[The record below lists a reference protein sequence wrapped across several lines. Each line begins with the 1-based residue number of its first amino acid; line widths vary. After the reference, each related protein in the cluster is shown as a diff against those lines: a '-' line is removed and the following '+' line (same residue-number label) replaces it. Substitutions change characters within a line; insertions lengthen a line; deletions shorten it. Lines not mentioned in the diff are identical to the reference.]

1 MMKTWKSRF
10 ENLLDYFV
18 SSSLFL
24 FIFIT
29 LLIVITSII
38 FIFGGI
44 IFKYLLLVIYILTTL
59 GYLFV
64 KRKDL
69 KKGIISVII
78 ATLVFA
84 LATFVVTYIYDGTP
98 DGNTYHKLAVGAMKN
113 GWNPVWTDVK
123 DFNKDKGNPF
133 DILDD
138 NVNTKWVNTY
148 AKGSEIYG
156 AVVYS
161 FTNNIESGKSFNML
175 FVFIG
180 LFIVYKILRQ
190 LKLNVWKALLIGSI
204 IALNPISLTQLT
216 NYYLDG
222 VLSICLFIIILI
234 IMNKRVLKEKI
245 HYLILALSIIWCCS
259 VKFTG
264 IAFAGV
270 FCGLFYLY
278 DIVYLFIKNKK
289 EIKNYLI
296 KETIFY
302 IVLVAISVLVVGSSS
317 YTRNFIKNGH
327 PFYPLYGKGHVEN
340 MVLKEMPISMHDDNR
355 IVIFIKGIFSKSENS
370 SPSYFELNNQPDW
383 KIPFTVTK
391 EELNNF
397 VVPDIRIGGFGYF
410 FGGVFILSIIGTII
424 YIIKFIKQ
432 KQYDELARNILFLL
446 ITTVL
451 VLALD
456 GSYWARYI
464 PYVFMFPVLT
474 IYNLFNLDKRSKFY
488 NISALIIC
496 MFLLLNS
503 ILILFVQ
510 VKSTYINNGYRRGQ
524 IYEFRVYASEHDEVE
539 IKLDHHGIQGVQYNL
554 DDLGIENY
562 KLTEEEKNT
571 LGYGFNY

>member
-180 LFIVYKILRQ
+180 LFIVCI
-190 LKLNVWKALLIGSI
+190 
-204 IALNPISLTQLT
+204 
-216 NYYLDG
+216 
-222 VLSICLFIIILI
+222 
-234 IMNKRVLKEKI
+234 
-245 HYLILALSIIWCCS
+245 
-259 VKFTG
+259 
-264 IAFAGV
+264 
-270 FCGLFYLY
+270 
-278 DIVYLFIKNKK
+278 
-289 EIKNYLI
+289 
-296 KETIFY
+296 
-302 IVLVAISVLVVGSSS
+302 
-317 YTRNFIKNGH
+317 
-327 PFYPLYGKGHVEN
+327 
-340 MVLKEMPISMHDDNR
+340 
-355 IVIFIKGIFSKSENS
+355 
-370 SPSYFELNNQPDW
+370 
-383 KIPFTVTK
+383 
-391 EELNNF
+391 
-397 VVPDIRIGGFGYF
+397 
-410 FGGVFILSIIGTII
+410 
-424 YIIKFIKQ
+424 
-432 KQYDELARNILFLL
+432 
-446 ITTVL
+446 
-451 VLALD
+451 
-456 GSYWARYI
+456 
-464 PYVFMFPVLT
+464 
-474 IYNLFNLDKRSKFY
+474 
-488 NISALIIC
+488 
-496 MFLLLNS
+496 
-503 ILILFVQ
+503 
-510 VKSTYINNGYRRGQ
+510 
-524 IYEFRVYASEHDEVE
+524 
-539 IKLDHHGIQGVQYNL
+539 
-554 DDLGIENY
+554 
-562 KLTEEEKNT
+562 
-571 LGYGFNY
+571 